1 MVCQMSHKIVLLG
14 TVAASTINFRGDL
27 IRALVSEGY
36 DIYCLCT
43 DFDEDS
49 KAVVA
54 EMGANPISYRLS
66 RASIN
71 PFADLRTVIEIK
83 NILEKIK
90 PDAVISFFV
99 KPVIY
104 GSIAARL
111 AGIKNR
117 YAILEGLGYVFTDLP
132 SGLSFKQKVLRK
144 IQIFLYRLALPCIDK
159 LIFLNHD
166 DRVDLL
172 EKHNLKVKSVHVLGG
187 IGVNLEDY
195 PFSPAPVDPVRFL
208 FIGRL
213 LAEKGI
219 FEYVEAARLVK
230 QQYPGAEFVVLGGL
244 DEENPGGL
252 KREVL
257 YQMLA
262 KGIIEYPG
270 RVSNVPHWI
279 AGSSVFVLPSYREGM
294 PRSSQEA
301 MAMGRAVITSDA
313 PGCRDTVD
321 QGVNGFIVPR
331 WNAQALAE
339 KMIYLIQNSSEI
351 TRMGN
356 ESHCIAVD
364 KFDANKVNQRLMEIL
379 ELNAS

>member
-1 MVCQMSHKIVLLG
+1 MPNKVVLLG

-27 IRALVSEGY
+27 ICTLVAEGH
-36 DIYCLCT
+36 DVYCFCT
-43 DFDEDS
+43 DFDDDS
-49 KAVVA
+49 ESIIVG
-54 EMGANPISYRLS
+54 MGAKPVTYRLR
-66 RASIN
+66 RAGMN
-71 PFADLRTVIEIK
+71 PFADLKTIS
-83 NILEKIK
+83 ILKKLLKDIK
-90 PDAVISFFV
+90 PDIVFSFFV

-111 AGIKNR
+111 AGVKHR
-117 YAILEGLGYVFTDLP
+117 YAMLEGLGYVFTDLP
-132 SGLSFKQKVLRK
+132 SGLSFKQKILRK
-144 IQIFLYRLALPCIDK
+144 IQVFLYRLALPCIDK

-166 DRVDLL
+166 DPADLL
-172 EKHNLKVKSVHVLGG
+172 EKNNLKAKSVHVLGG
-187 IGVNLEDY
+187 IGLNLQDY
-195 PFSPAPVDPVRFL
+195 PFTPAPVDPVRFL

-230 QQYPGAEFVVLGGL
+230 QQHPAAEFVVLGGL

-252 KREVL
+252 KREAL
-257 YQMLA
+257 NQLLA
-262 KGIIEYPG
+262 EGIIEYPG
-270 RVSNVPHWI
+270 HVNNVTDWI

-294 PRSSQEA
+294 PRSTQEA

-313 PGCRDTVD
+313 PGCRETVE

-331 WNAQALAE
+331 WNVQALAE
-339 KMIYLIQNSSEI
+339 KMIYLIENPSEI

-356 ESHCIAVD
+356 ESHRIAVD

-379 ELNAS
+379 ELKTS

>member
-1 MVCQMSHKIVLLG
+1 MVRKVVLLG
-14 TVAASTINFRGDL
+14 TVAAYTINFRGDL
-27 IRALVSEGY
+27 IRALVAEGY
-36 DIYCLCT
+36 DTYCLCT

-49 KAVVA
+49 KAIVV
-54 EMGANPISYRLS
+54 EMGANPITYCLS
-66 RASIN
+66 RAGMN
-71 PFADLRTVIEIK
+71 PFADLYTVIEIRK
-83 NILEKIK
+83 ILEKIK
-90 PDAVISFFV
+90 PDAVASFVV

-111 AGIKNR
+111 AGVKHR
-117 YAILEGLGYVFTDLP
+117 YAMLEGLGYVFTELP
-132 SGLSFKQKVLRK
+132 SGLSFKQKILRK

-166 DRVDLL
+166 DPADLL
-172 EKHNLKVKSVHVLGG
+172 EKHNLKAKSVHVLGG
-187 IGVNLEDY
+187 IGLNLQNY
-195 PFSPAPVDPVRFL
+195 PFTPAPVAPVRFL

-213 LAEKGI
+213 LAEKGV

-230 QQYPGAEFVVLGGL
+230 QQYPGAQFVVLGGL

-252 KREVL
+252 KREAL
-257 YQMLA
+257 NQLLSE
-262 KGIIEYPG
+262 GIIEYPG
-270 RVSNVPHWI
+270 HVNNVSDWI

-294 PRSSQEA
+294 PRSTQEA

-313 PGCRDTVD
+313 PGCRETVE

-331 WNAQALAE
+331 WNVQALAE
-339 KMIYLIQNSSEI
+339 KMIYLIENPSEI

-356 ESHCIAVD
+356 ESHRIAVD

-379 ELNAS
+379 ELKTS

>member
-1 MVCQMSHKIVLLG
+1 MPNKVVLLG

-27 IRALVSEGY
+27 IRTLVAEGH
-36 DIYCLCT
+36 DVYCFCT
-43 DFDEDS
+43 DFDDDS
-49 KAVVA
+49 ESIIVG
-54 EMGANPISYRLS
+54 MGAKPVTYRLS
-66 RASIN
+66 RAGMN
-71 PFADLRTVIEIK
+71 PFADLKTIS
-83 NILEKIK
+83 ILKKLLKDIK
-90 PDAVISFFV
+90 PDIVLSFFV
-99 KPVIY
+99 KPIIY

-111 AGIKNR
+111 AGVKHR
-117 YAILEGLGYVFTDLP
+117 YAMLEGLGYVFTDLP
-132 SGLSFKQKVLRK
+132 SGLSFKQKILRK

-166 DRVDLL
+166 DPADLL
-172 EKHNLKVKSVHVLGG
+172 EKNNLKAKSVHVLGG
-187 IGVNLEDY
+187 IGLNLQNY
-195 PFSPAPVDPVRFL
+195 PFTPAPVAPVRFL

-230 QQYPGAEFVVLGGL
+230 QQYPGAQFVVLGGL

-252 KREVL
+252 KREAL
-257 YQMLA
+257 NQLLA
-262 KGIIEYPG
+262 EGIIEYPG
-270 RVSNVPHWI
+270 HVSNVSDWI

-294 PRSSQEA
+294 PRSTQEA

-313 PGCRDTVD
+313 PGCRETVE

-331 WNAQALAE
+331 WNVQALAE
-339 KMIYLIQNSSEI
+339 KMIYLIENPSEI

-356 ESHCIAVD
+356 ESHRIAVD

-379 ELNAS
+379 ELKTS

>member
-1 MVCQMSHKIVLLG
+1 MPNKVVLLG

-27 IRALVSEGY
+27 IRTLVAEGH
-36 DIYCLCT
+36 DVYCFCM
-43 DFDEDS
+43 DFDGDS
-49 KAVVA
+49 ESIIV
-54 EMGANPISYRLS
+54 EMGAKPISYRLS
-66 RASIN
+66 RAGMN
-71 PFADLRTVIEIK
+71 PFADLKT
-83 NILEKIK
+83 ILILKKLLKDIK
-90 PDAVISFFV
+90 PDLVLSFFV

-111 AGIKNR
+111 AGVKHR
-117 YAILEGLGYVFTDLP
+117 YAMLEGLGYVFTDLP
-132 SGLSFKQKVLRK
+132 SGLSFKQKILRK
-144 IQIFLYRLALPCIDK
+144 IQVFLYRLALPCIDK

-166 DRVDLL
+166 DPADLL
-172 EKHNLKVKSVHVLGG
+172 EKNNLKAKSVHVLGG
-187 IGVNLEDY
+187 IGLNLQDY
-195 PFSPAPVDPVRFL
+195 PFTPAPVDPVRFL

-230 QQYPGAEFVVLGGL
+230 QQHPAAEFVVLGGL

-252 KREVL
+252 KREAL
-257 YQMLA
+257 NQLLA
-262 KGIIEYPG
+262 EGIIEYPG
-270 RVSNVPHWI
+270 HVSNVPDWI

-294 PRSSQEA
+294 PRSTQEA

-313 PGCRDTVD
+313 PGCRETVE

-331 WNAQALAE
+331 WNAQALAD
-339 KMIYLIQNSSEI
+339 KMIYLIENPTEI

-356 ESHCIAVD
+356 ESHRIAVD

-379 ELNAS
+379 ELKAS

>member
-1 MVCQMSHKIVLLG
+1 MSNKVVLLG
-14 TVAASTINFRGDL
+14 TVAAYTINFRGGL
-27 IRALVSEGY
+27 IRALLAEGY
-36 DIYCLCT
+36 DVYCCCT
-43 DFDEDS
+43 DFNLYTKS
-49 KAVVA
+49 IVVK
-54 EMGANPISYRLS
+54 MGGTPIEYSLS
-66 RASIN
+66 RAGTN
-71 PFADLRTVIEIK
+71 PLADFYTIIK
-83 NILEKIK
+83 IKRLLNDIK
-90 PDAVISFFV
+90 PDAAISFVV

-111 AGIKNR
+111 AGVKHR
-117 YAILEGLGYVFTDLP
+117 YAMLEGLGYVFTDLP
-132 SGLSFKQKVLRK
+132 SGLSFKQKLLRK
-144 IQIFLYRLALPCIDK
+144 IQIFLYRLALPCIDR

-166 DRVDLL
+166 DPADLL
-172 EKHNLKVKSVHVLGG
+172 EKNNLKAKSVHVLGG
-187 IGVNLEDY
+187 IGLKLEDY

-230 QQYPGAEFVVLGGL
+230 QQHPAAEFVVLGGL

-252 KREVL
+252 KREAL
-257 YQMLA
+257 NQLLSE
-262 KGIIEYPG
+262 GIIEYPG
-270 RVSNVPHWI
+270 HVSNVPDWI

-294 PRSSQEA
+294 PRSTQEA

-313 PGCRDTVD
+313 PGCRETVE

-331 WNAQALAE
+331 WNAQALAD
-339 KMIYLIQNSSEI
+339 KMIYLIENPTEI

-356 ESHCIAVD
+356 ESHRIAVD

-379 ELNAS
+379 ELKTS

>member
-1 MVCQMSHKIVLLG
+1 MPTRVVLLG
-14 TVAASTINFRGDL
+14 TVAASTINFRGDF

-54 EMGANPISYRLS
+54 EMGAKPISYRLS
-66 RASIN
+66 RAGMN
-71 PFADLRTVIEIK
+71 PFADLKT
-83 NILEKIK
+83 ILILKKLLKDIK
-90 PDAVISFFV
+90 PDLVLSFFV

-111 AGIKNR
+111 AGVKYR
-117 YAILEGLGYVFTDLP
+117 YAMLEGLGYVFTDLP
-132 SGLSFKQKVLRK
+132 SGLSFKQRILRK
-144 IQIFLYRLALPCIDK
+144 IQVSLYRLALPCIDK
-159 LIFLNHD
+159 LIFLNND
-166 DRVDLL
+166 DPTDLL
-172 EKHNLKVKSVHVLGG
+172 ENYNLKAKSIHVLGG
-187 IGVNLEDY
+187 IGLNLQDY
-195 PFSPAPVDPVRFL
+195 PFTPALVDPVRFL

-252 KREVL
+252 KREAL
-257 YQMLA
+257 NQLLA
-262 KGIIEYPG
+262 ERIIEYPG
-270 RVSNVPHWI
+270 HVNNVSDWI
-279 AGSSVFVLPSYREGM
+279 AGSGVFVLPSYREGM
-294 PRSSQEA
+294 PRSTQEA

-313 PGCRDTVD
+313 PGCRETVEH
-321 QGVNGFIVPR
+321 GVNGFIVPR
-331 WNAQALAE
+331 WNAQALAD
-339 KMIYLIQNSSEI
+339 KMIYLIENPTEI

-356 ESHCIAVD
+356 ESHRIAVD

-379 ELNAS
+379 ELKTS